1 VTDGAGARPALAGI
15 TPILATPY
23 REDGRIAFDDVERQ
37 VDHLA
42 GLAVTAIGIGF
53 GSDIL
58 RLTDAERDALVRAV
72 AGTAAG
78 RRPVL
83 ASAGGNS
90 VRSALDR
97 AAAIVEAGADI
108 LMVTPPGASSS
119 PTPAALADYYAAI
132 GRETGRPIVVQDAPA
147 LTGTAMSAAF
157 LAGLGRDITEVAA
170 IKIETMPP
178 APKVGDVAALPH
190 GDAAVLGGA
199 GGIDFY
205 HELERGADGTVPG
218 VAMAELFVAVAA
230 RHAAGDRDGA
240 RRLFHRYL
248 PLLSIATRG
257 GDTFFAVQLAIL
269 ERRGIVR
276 RTAIRPP
283 SDVDPRLGA
292 EVTTLLDDLGIGAGP
307 WQPETEARDGA

>member
-1 VTDGAGARPALAGI
+1 VTERPALAGI

-23 REDGRIAFDDVERQ
+23 REDGRIAIDDIERQ

-58 RLTDAERDALVRAV
+58 RLTDAERDGLVRAV
-72 AGTAAG
+72 AAAADG

-83 ASAGGNS
+83 ASAGANS
-90 VRSALDR
+90 LRAALDR
-97 AAAIVEAGADI
+97 AAATRDAGADI

-119 PTPAALADYYAAI
+119 PTPAGLADYYRTIATEI
-132 GRETGRPIVVQDAPA
+132 GLPVVVQDAPA
-147 LTGTAMSAAF
+147 LTGTPMSAAL
-157 LAGLGRDITEVAA
+157 LAGLGRDIPGIAA

-190 GDAAVLGGA
+190 GPAAILGGA

-230 RHAAGDRDGA
+230 RHASSDRAGA
-240 RRLFHRYL
+240 RRLFNRYL
-248 PLLSIATRG
+248 PLLAIAARG

-269 ERRGIVR
+269 ARRGIVT

-283 SDVDPRLGA
+283 SDVDPRLAG
-292 EVTTLLDDLGIGAGP
+292 EVAILLDDLGIDDGP
-307 WQPETEARDGA
+307 WQPESEVADGD